1 MTSIMFRGMF
11 FTGMQFSGKGGKV
24 KKKKVLLF
32 HSTVVWL
39 SLCMNLH
46 WNWIASRSSRIFIT
60 ICIMWPIAK
69 LPTFALI
76 HNPLATQNLS
86 ILYINSYYP
95 VCLQW
100 QSETHPEVKKKVI
113 IFSCTEALTR
123 VWFCISIS
131 AFVLLFFLWFPW
143 ELIELPWREEPWELP
158 FDTLL

>member
-1 MTSIMFRGMF
+1 
-11 FTGMQFSGKGGKV
+11 
-24 KKKKVLLF
+24 
-32 HSTVVWL
+32 
-39 SLCMNLH
+39 
-46 WNWIASRSSRIFIT
+46 
-60 ICIMWPIAK
+60 MWPIAK

-123 VWFCISIS
+123 V
-131 AFVLLFFLWFPW
+131 
-143 ELIELPWREEPWELP
+143 
-158 FDTLL
+158 